1 MNSLNQVVSLLELSP
16 PPFIFINAP
25 IASNFIVQSL
35 LSALQEKIR
44 FVHIDG
50 ISCFTPRLLY
60 DTILN
65 GLSQHTPSWDD
76 GCRNWSEE
84 TANDSMDSFLH
95 ALKSLHAS
103 LCSETRVDK
112 LPLALVI
119 DKPERVKERMPDL
132 LAPLTRLAELTQ
144 LDVSVV
150 LVSEVRWEDIRPPLG
165 AAIDPYYV
173 DIPVPTKEVII
184 DHLVKV
190 YSEYSQNSDIA
201 STSTTPSPYDPI
213 LLQTY
218 TDFIHILVDVCFLYT
233 NDPHEIQYISSARW
247 PGFIKP
253 VLDAHRMN
261 VEAAEDG
268 DEVEFERPSTEVLLR
283 LTRHFKPSLSLALE
297 QLYPRLTNAA
307 DWARANES
315 DAASLAKDG
324 IILGDVEMDDA
335 EEEENTVNDMLL
347 SSPTR
352 PRISKRIQEQKI
364 AQDLSSSDLKDTL
377 PLSASL
383 PRLSQFIL
391 IAAYIASM
399 NPPKS
404 DLRLFGRAADD
415 KKRRRRPVKRQMANA
430 KPKSGPAKIPQ
441 RFLGPSPFPLERLI
455 AILGSLVEENDPI
468 ASEINKATS
477 LAPDGLDFRIP
488 GERTDYEVTRVGV
501 YASIAQL
508 TSLRLL
514 VRTTSVDKLDGLSAM
529 FKCGSGA
536 PSSYEVIL
544 DLARGLDVSLP
555 DLIWDNAAMG

>member
-16 PPFIFINAP
+16 PPFIFINDP
-25 IASNFIVQSL
+25 IAPKFTIQSL
-35 LSALQEKIR
+35 LIALQNKIR
-44 FVHIDG
+44 LVQIDG

-76 GCRNWSEE
+76 GCKNWSEE
-84 TANDSMDSFLH
+84 TSNDSMDSFLR
-95 ALKSLHAS
+95 ALKALHAS
-103 LCSETRVDK
+103 LCAANSEQRER
-112 LPLALVI
+112 LALVI
-119 DKPERVKERMPDL
+119 EKPERLKERMPDL
-132 LAPLTRLAELTQ
+132 LAPLTRLAELTRID
-144 LDVSVV
+144 LSVV

-173 DIPVPTKEVII
+173 DIPVPTKEII
-184 DHLVKV
+184 IEHLVKV
-190 YSEYSQNSDIA
+190 VEKNSSNSDLA
-201 STSTTPSPYDPI
+201 STSTMPHPYDPA
-213 LLQTY
+213 LQQTY
-218 TDFIHILVDVCFLYT
+218 KHFVHILTDVCFLYT
-233 NDPHEIQYISSARW
+233 NDPHEIQYISAARW

-261 VEAAEDG
+261 VEAAEG
-268 DEVEFERPSTEVLLR
+268 EDEVEFERPSAEVLLR

-297 QLYPRLTNAA
+297 QLYPRLTNAV
-307 DWARANES
+307 DWARANVS

-324 IILGDVEMDDA
+324 LILGDAVMDD
-335 EEEENTVNDMLL
+335 EEEEEDTVNEMLL

-352 PRISKRIQEQKI
+352 SRSSRRIQEQKA
-364 AQDLSSSDLKDTL
+364 AQDLSSSNLKDTL

-391 IAAYIASM
+391 VAAYIASV
-399 NPPKS
+399 NPVKS
-404 DLRLFGRAADD
+404 DLRLFGRGADE
-415 KKRRRRPVKRQMANA
+415 KKRRRRPAKRQMANA
-430 KPKSGPAKIPQ
+430 KPKSGSVKIPQ

-455 AILGSLVEENDPI
+455 AILGALVEENDSN
-468 ASEINKATS
+468 ASEVNDS
-477 LAPDGLDFRIP
+477 RNNPSDLLDFRIA

-514 VRTTSVDKLDGLSAM
+514 VRTTSADKLDGLSAM

-536 PSSYEVIL
+536 PSSYETIL
-544 DLARGLDVSLP
+544 DLAKGLGVPLP

>member
-25 IASNFIVQSL
+25 IASNFIVETL

-65 GLSQHTPSWDD
+65 GLSHHTPSWDD

-190 YSEYSQNSDIA
+190 YSD
-201 STSTTPSPYDPI
+201 PYDPI

-268 DEVEFERPSTEVLLR
+268 DEVDFERPSTEVLLR

-315 DAASLAKDG
+315 DAASLAKD
-324 IILGDVEMDDA
+324 
-335 EEEENTVNDMLL
+335 
-347 SSPTR
+347 
-352 PRISKRIQEQKI
+352 
-364 AQDLSSSDLKDTL
+364 DLSSSDLKDTL

-415 KKRRRRPVKRQMANA
+415 KKHRRRPVKRQMANA

-488 GERTDYEVTRVGV
+488 GEGTDYEVTRVGV